1 MSKSIVIFGKGKS
14 LLRCSKELVDE
25 YEDIA
30 ICNYPVL
37 NNDFNKLI
45 NGRII
50 KYHFANCGTFDDR
63 YTDYINEKLGI
74 QHIINT
80 NIATTTNYKNYI
92 KNKLLFSENIR
103 EYYEKY
109 FKENYDGLDPSTG
122 IMALQYILDLNK
134 YDKIM
139 LVGFDN
145 FRKGEP
151 MYYYNITKLN
161 NKMKYLIGQNVIT
174 KDGELNIVSGH
185 NPDKTEKYLY
195 NIVEKYNN
203 IQFKFISNMTPNYN
217 YNNLQIF

>member
-37 NNDFNKLI
+37 NNNFNKLI
-45 NGRII
+45 DGRII
-50 KYHFANCGTFDDR
+50 KYYFANCRTFDER
-63 YTDYINEKLGI
+63 YTDKINEKLGI
-74 QHIINT
+74 QYIINT
-80 NIATTTNYKNYI
+80 NLSTTTYKNYI
-92 KNKLLFSENIR
+92 KNKLLFGENIR

-109 FKENYDGLDPSTG
+109 FKEKYDGLNPSTG
-122 IMALQYILDLNK
+122 IIALQYILDLNK

-151 MYYYNITKLN
+151 MYYYN
-161 NKMKYLIGQNVIT
+161 
-174 KDGELNIVSGH
+174 
-185 NPDKTEKYLY
+185 
-195 NIVEKYNN
+195 
-203 IQFKFISNMTPNYN
+203 
-217 YNNLQIF
+217 